1 MFTGIVIE
9 RGRILNDPA
18 PSGQGGVALRVGHSG
33 ELAARLEIGASLAVS
48 GVCLT
53 VTRQGEVDA
62 AGTGEASPGENV
74 PDAFS
79 DVELSPETLERT
91 HLDDLAAGSEVNLE
105 PALRAGDALGGH
117 LVQGHVDG
125 TLALADREDL
135 DDHSVFTF
143 ELSPEAAPYVVEKGS
158 ICLDG
163 VSLTV
168 ARLLED
174 RFTVA
179 LIPHTLEWTTLGA
192 MAPGQRVNYEVD
204 VMAKYVERLLA
215 TRFGGGAGGKG
226 AAEDGSAPWEGL
238 G

>member
-33 ELAARLEIGASLAVS
+33 ALASRLEIGASVAVS

-53 VTRQGEVDA
+53 VTRQGEAGAGAGAA
-62 AGTGEASPGENV
+62 AGDAE
-74 PDAFS
+74 AFS
-79 DVELSPETLERT
+79 EVELSPETLERT
-91 HLDDLAAGSEVNLE
+91 HLDGLAAGSEVNLE

-125 TLALADREDL
+125 TLALVAREDL

-143 ELSPEAAPYVVEKGS
+143 ELAGDAAPYVVEKGS

-192 MAPGQRVNYEVD
+192 LQPGQRVNYEVD
-204 VMAKYVERLLA
+204 VLAKYVERLLA
-215 TRFGGGAGGKG
+215 TRFGGGASGGTGETAG
-226 AAEDGSAPWEGL
+226 AAPWEGL

>member
-9 RGRILNDPA
+9 RGRILNDPV

-33 ELAARLEIGASLAVS
+33 ELADRLEIGASLAVS

-53 VTRQGEVDA
+53 VTRQGECGGGGGA
-62 AGTGEASPGENV
+62 E
-74 PDAFS
+74 AFS

-91 HLDDLAAGSEVNLE
+91 HLDTLTAGSEVNLE

-117 LVQGHVDG
+117 WVQGHVDG
-125 TLALADREDL
+125 TLALVARDDL
-135 DDHSVFTF
+135 EDHSVFTF
-143 ELSPEAAPYVVEKGS
+143 ELTADAAPYVVEKGS

-163 VSLTV
+163 VSLTI
-168 ARLLED
+168 ARLLPD

-192 MAPGQRVNYEVD
+192 LEPGQRVNYEVD
-204 VMAKYVERLLA
+204 VLAKYVERLLA
-215 TRFGGGAGGKG
+215 TRFGGGGAGEAG
-226 AAEDGSAPWEGL
+226 AAPWEGL

>member
-9 RGRILNDPA
+9 RGRILNDPV
-18 PSGQGGVALRVGHSG
+18 PSGQGGVALQVGHSTA
-33 ELAARLEIGASLAVS
+33 LAERLEIGASLAVS

-53 VTRQGEVDA
+53 VTRQGEVED
-62 AGTGEASPGENV
+62 GDGGVE
-74 PDAFS
+74 AFS

-91 HLDDLAAGSEVNLE
+91 HLDALAAGSEVNLE

-117 LVQGHVDG
+117 WVQGHVDG
-125 TLALADREDL
+125 TLALAARDDL

-143 ELSPEAAPYVVEKGS
+143 ELAAEAAPYVVEKGS

-168 ARLLED
+168 ARLLPD

-192 MAPGQRVNYEVD
+192 LQPGGWVNYEVD
-204 VMAKYVERLLA
+204 VLAKYVERLLA
-215 TRFGGGAGGKG
+215 TRFGGGAAGGT
-226 AAEDGSAPWEGL
+226 DPAPWEGL

>member
-53 VTRQGEVDA
+53 VTRQGETGA
-62 AGTGEASPGENV
+62 ADGGAE
-74 PDAFS
+74 AFS

-91 HLDDLAAGSEVNLE
+91 HLDGLAAGSEVNLE

-125 TLALADREDL
+125 TLALAAREDL

-143 ELSPEAAPYVVEKGS
+143 ELAGDAAPYVVEKGS

-192 MAPGQRVNYEVD
+192 LQPGQRVNYEVD
-204 VMAKYVERLLA
+204 VLAKYVERLLA
-215 TRFGGGAGGKG
+215 TRFGGGASGGAG
-226 AAEDGSAPWEGL
+226 ATTGAAPWEGL